1 MKENI
6 LLFLKCKI
14 PLAKVPR
21 SGKTDTAC
29 PIPGDE
35 EGKLYHCTGMASGNR
50 TPQFTCAGPVPIEG
64 NETWATALMARK
76 FTISNK
82 PRRNGL
88 VHETRAN
95 QLVSI
100 LQKRNPQDSP
110 FRTRSAWRAFRRIT
124 IKQAK

>member
-21 SGKTDTAC
+21 SGKTSTAC

-35 EGKLYHCTGMASGNR
+35 EGKLCHCTGMTSGNR
-50 TPQFTCAGPVPIEG
+50 ALQFTCAGTVPIEG
-64 NETWATALMARK
+64 NETCDAVQLTRK
-76 FTISNK
+76 FTIGNRY
-82 PRRNGL
+82 RRNGL

-100 LQKRNPQDSP
+100 LQKQNPEDSP
-110 FRTRSAWRAFRRIT
+110 FRPRRARRPFD
-124 IKQAK
+124 ASP